1 MKYVYFCI
9 ILTIN
14 FFGCSKESNN
24 KQGEKIETGKPVTY
38 DSNKTD
44 TINSDSNKTN
54 IEKVESNVSLV
65 NVKSKPKPSMV
76 NERGIPKEKTIDSLT
91 QQKESKN
98 ESLGESNKIS
108 SISSKLAEANQTKN
122 KTESPKAEISAMTK
136 ESKVVLNDSK
146 SLDANISISD
156 IDVPVKLDDGA
167 EKTEQRLIE
176 SESPPNVQLSKQLP
190 SSKPPQKSKYPVL
203 GHYRLH
209 RGLPKP

>member
-24 KQGEKIETGKPVTY
+24 QQGEKIETGQPVTS

-54 IEKVESNVSLV
+54 IEKVDSNASLV
-65 NVKSKPKPSMV
+65 NVKSKPEPPMV
-76 NERGIPKEKTIDSLT
+76 YEKGIPNEKTIDLLNE
-91 QQKESKN
+91 QKESKI
-98 ESLGESNKIS
+98 ESLGESNTIS
-108 SISSKLAEANQTKN
+108 SINSKLAEANQSKN
-122 KTESPKAEISAMTK
+122 KTESPKVKIGDATK
-136 ESKVVLNDSK
+136 ENKVVLNDSK
-146 SLDANISISD
+146 NLDANISISD
-156 IDVPVKLDDGA
+156 TDVPVKLDDAA
-167 EKTEQRLIE
+167 EKTEQKLIE
-176 SESPPNVQLSKQLP
+176 SESQPTVQLPKQLP
-190 SSKPPQKSKYPVL
+190 SSKPSQKSKYPVL